1 MNQYLFQPI
10 SKKICAGVEISV
22 FEIGDENI
30 DQITVDSFGEE
41 WSKFHSF
48 TESEIQHAGD
58 QYFDLVTSQMLNRDS
73 LVLDMGCGTG
83 RWTKYVAGKAGFVEA
98 IDPSKAVLSAAYLL
112 KEQPNIRITQTSVS
126 NIPFRD
132 ESFDFVFSLGV
143 LHHIPDTRKA
153 MQETVRKLKKGGYFL
168 VYLYYNLDNRG
179 SFFKGLFYLSN
190 LLRRTV
196 SRMPAKRKKAFCEL
210 LVILLYLPF
219 VYTARFFR
227 LIGLKKIAA
236 GIPLSYYADK
246 SLHII
251 RNDCLDRFG
260 TPLEQRFSKM
270 EIAEMMKTC
279 GLAEIRFS
287 EKEPFWHAIG
297 RKVRSS
303 EEQD

>member
-112 KEQPNIRITQTSVS
+112 KDLPNVRI
-126 NIPFRD
+126 
-132 ESFDFVFSLGV
+132 
-143 LHHIPDTRKA
+143 
-153 MQETVRKLKKGGYFL
+153 
-168 VYLYYNLDNRG
+168 
-179 SFFKGLFYLSN
+179 
-190 LLRRTV
+190 
-196 SRMPAKRKKAFCEL
+196 
-210 LVILLYLPF
+210 
-219 VYTARFFR
+219 
-227 LIGLKKIAA
+227 
-236 GIPLSYYADK
+236 
-246 SLHII
+246 
-251 RNDCLDRFG
+251 
-260 TPLEQRFSKM
+260 
-270 EIAEMMKTC
+270 
-279 GLAEIRFS
+279 
-287 EKEPFWHAIG
+287 
-297 RKVRSS
+297 
-303 EEQD
+303 